1 MTEIR
6 RYEMLIDGDGVGAS
20 DGALFDSVNPAT
32 GEVWSQVPEATTD
45 DVDRAV
51 RAAHRAFTSGPWAS
65 MTPTERG
72 RCLRNL
78 ADLLAEKSEDLG
90 RTETIDTGKM
100 LKETRWQAK
109 YIAEFFHF
117 YAGCAEA
124 GSDTFD
130 AFRRFSVAPIG
141 VDIFFDVRVE
151 FRFGFVFI
159 PSAIERV
166 KSNRVPL

>member
-1 MTEIR
+1 MKEIR
-6 RYEMLIDGDGVGAS
+6 RYEMLIDGDWVGAS
-20 DGALFDSVNPAT
+20 DGALFDSLNPAT

-45 DVDRAV
+45 DVYRAV
-51 RAAHRAFTSGPWAS
+51 RAAHCAFTSGPWAL
-65 MTPTERG
+65 MTPTEPG

-78 ADLLAEKSEDLG
+78 TDLLAEKSEDLG

-117 YAGCAEA
+117 YAGYAEA

-130 AFRRFSVAPIG
+130 VFRRFSVAPVG
-141 VDIFFDVRVE
+141 FDKFLDVRVE
-151 FRFGFVFI
+151 FQFGFAFI

-166 KSNRVPL
+166 KSHRVPL

>member
-6 RYEMLIDGDGVGAS
+6 RYEMLIDGDWVGAS
-20 DGALFDSVNPAT
+20 DGTLFDSVNPAT

-90 RTETIDTGKM
+90 RTETCLTSAPLGHP
-100 LKETRWQAK
+100 EV
-109 YIAEFFHF
+109 
-117 YAGCAEA
+117 
-124 GSDTFD
+124 
-130 AFRRFSVAPIG
+130 FS
-141 VDIFFDVRVE
+141 
-151 FRFGFVFI
+151 
-159 PSAIERV
+159 
-166 KSNRVPL
+166 